1 MDNDHLRLLRET
13 EIEKVVHIF
22 KKKYPSP
29 ARIIELGAGAGWQ
42 AKYLADQ
49 GYLVNAID
57 ICASDYVNLQIWPV
71 ITYDG
76 KKIPFEDKTF
86 DIVFSSNVLEH
97 IEHIDDYEKE
107 ILRVLKDD
115 GSAIHVLP
123 SFSWRYWTA
132 VMHYP
137 GVAKKILKK
146 LKQCESSDPNSP
158 TKTKNTRTVEASRNT
173 LFKTFLNNL
182 FPRRHGERGTII
194 NELYLFSKTAWY
206 RHFSDN
212 AWIVEDVLESDLFY
226 TGYSIFGSLIS
237 IEVRKYLSKILGSSC
252 NIFILK
258 KNTCSP

>member
-13 EIEKVVHIF
+13 EIKKVSYVI
-22 KKKYPSP
+22 KKKYPCP
-29 ARIIELGAGAGWQ
+29 ARILELGAGAGWQ

-49 GYLVNAID
+49 GYLVTAID

-71 ITYDG
+71 INYDG
-76 KKIPFEDKTF
+76 KRIPFEDKAF

-97 IEHIDDYEKE
+97 IEHIDVYEKE
-107 ILRVLKDD
+107 ILRVLKDN
-115 GSAIHVLP
+115 GRAIHVLP

-137 GVAKKILKK
+137 GVAKKIFKK
-146 LKQCESSDPNSP
+146 LKQHESSDQNSP
-158 TKTKNTRTVEASRNT
+158 AKPRNTQTVEANRNT
-173 LFKTFLNNL
+173 LSKTFLNNL
-182 FPRRHGERGTII
+182 FPHRHGERGTII
-194 NELYLFSKTAWY
+194 TELYLFSKTAWHQ
-206 RHFSDN
+206 HFSNN

-237 IEVRKYLSKILGSSC
+237 IDFRKYLSRILGSSC
-252 NIFILK
+252 NIYILK